1 MPKTLRGLVSETWQ
15 SEANL
20 SFFLAL
26 LVLMVFVL
34 PSIGFDQLHKGLY
47 GDLASSVLL
56 LSGAAIAWRVRW
68 LFLAAISIVFVTLLA
83 RWAMWLYP
91 ARALR
96 VSADLLTIFAI
107 VSILVILLTQVFA
120 AGPITGRRIQGAL
133 AVYLGFGFSWA
144 RAYAITA
151 SMNPGSFQ
159 SSGPLPSTPSDWI
172 YYSFVTLTTVGY
184 GDIAPVHPVARSL
197 AIFEAVTGQLYL
209 AVLLARLVSLR
220 VSGGAVTNNKS
231 SP

>member
-1 MPKTLRGLVSETWQ
+1 MPKTIRGLVSETWQ

-47 GDLASSVLL
+47 DDIAASVLL

-68 LFLAAISIVFVTLLA
+68 LFLVAISIVFVTLLA
-83 RWAMWLYP
+83 KWTLWLHP

-107 VSILVILLTQVFA
+107 VTILVILLVQVFA
-120 AGPITGRRIQGAL
+120 VGPISARRIEGAV
-133 AVYLGFGFSWA
+133 AVYLGFGLTWA

-159 SSGPLPSTPSDWI
+159 SSGVVPSTSNDWL
-172 YYSFVTLTTVGY
+172 YYSFITLTTVGY

-209 AVLLARLVSLR
+209 AVLLARLVSLQ
-220 VSGGAVTNNKS
+220 VSGGAVTNTKGS
-231 SP
+231 Q

>member
-1 MPKTLRGLVSETWQ
+1 MPKTVRDLVSETWQ

-47 GDLASSVLL
+47 DNLASSVLL

-68 LFLAAISIVFVTLLA
+68 LFLVAISIVGVTLVA
-83 RWAMWLYP
+83 RWTMWLYP
-91 ARALR
+91 ARAVR

-107 VSILVILLTQVFA
+107 VTIVVILLVQVFA
-120 AGPITGRRIQGAL
+120 TGPITARRIQGAI
-133 AVYLGFGFSWA
+133 AVYLGFGFGWA

-159 SSGPLPSTPSDWI
+159 SSGSAPSTPDDWL
-172 YYSFVTLTTVGY
+172 YYSFITLTTVGY
-184 GDIAPVHPVARSL
+184 GDIAPVHPIARSL
-197 AIFEAVTGQLYL
+197 ALFEAVTGQLYL

-220 VSGGAVTNNKS
+220 VSGGAVTNTKGS
-231 SP
+231 Q

>member
-1 MPKTLRGLVSETWQ
+1 MPKTVRGLVSETWQ

-34 PSIGFDQLHKGLY
+34 PSVGFDQLHKGLY
-47 GDLASSVLL
+47 DEVASSVLL

-68 LFLAAISIVFVTLLA
+68 IFLVAISIIFVTLLA
-83 RWAMWLYP
+83 RWAMWIHP
-91 ARALR
+91 VRAIR
-96 VSADLLTIFAI
+96 VLADLLTILSI
-107 VSILVILLTQVFA
+107 VTILVILLAQVFA
-120 AGPITGRRIQGAL
+120 TGPITARRLQGAI
-133 AVYLGFGFSWA
+133 AVYLGLGFSWA

-172 YYSFVTLTTVGY
+172 YYSFITLTTVGY
-184 GDIAPVHPVARSL
+184 GDIAPLHPVARSL

-220 VSGGAVTNNKS
+220 VSGGAVTDRES
-231 SP
+231 S